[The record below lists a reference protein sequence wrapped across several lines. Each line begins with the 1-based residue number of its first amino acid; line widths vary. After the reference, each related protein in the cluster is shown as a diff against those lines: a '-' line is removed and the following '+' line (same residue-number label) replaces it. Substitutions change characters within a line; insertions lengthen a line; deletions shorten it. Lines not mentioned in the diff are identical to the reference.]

1 MRDGTISFEQLHNV
15 QTIPNSAAWLKML
28 FLQSL
33 PMKLSFMLILFFI
46 FTLYQSDADEKTNGT
61 VINSAQNTTQSQ
73 PVVITSSPQAKT
85 NIQSPNKTTT
95 TTAGLQIHQTSQ
107 TDEFNPW
114 KKLYGEREVIKDV
127 LGCSW
132 PEDLIDRY
140 KFCVK
145 SVHLENSSLL
155 SEDPSE
161 GLYYG
166 LLNSNTLKIL
176 VEECKKGK
184 CRSYIQP
191 QQIKDTILIWR
202 KNMQS
207 INEFRNCLQKNTEG
221 MARLCGIGSQL
232 STTISGMVGMHINII
247 EIILPALELEKD
259 DKSECLIE
267 IIEAA
272 YYTATIYLG
281 TEFYKRNS
289 VFCWEVTQNDCMP
302 ICRQFAE
309 IIQCMNNKCKK
320 LKEYVKKVGI
330 WQWYYLSENNVMK
343 KCNLTEEDVC
353 KSSAIGQFNKPSDS
367 SNAGI
372 KHLFN
377 IIGEKFTEF
386 KHDVEAEFHTPFYI
400 VVATTLSVFFILIF
414 FITLICMWRSG
425 LILKRKR
432 KTVRYSKIVPSDNF
446 RANEEARALTM
457 AEDDF

>member
-1 MRDGTISFEQLHNV
+1 
-15 QTIPNSAAWLKML
+15 LKML
-28 FLQSL
+28 FFQSF
-33 PMKLSFMLILFFI
+33 PMKLNFILILFYT
-46 FTLYQSDADEKTNGT
+46 FTLYQSDAIEKTNGT
-61 VINSAQNTTQSQ
+61 IVNSAQNATQS
-73 PVVITSSPQAKT
+73 VVNTSSTQATT
-85 NIQSPNKTTT
+85 NIQSPNKTTSL
-95 TTAGLQIHQTSQ
+95 TAESQIHQTSQ

-114 KKLYGEREVIKDV
+114 KKLYGEREIIKDV
-127 LGCSW
+127 MGCSW
-132 PEDLIDRY
+132 PDDLIDRY

-145 SVHLENSSLL
+145 SAHLENSSLVNV
-155 SEDPSE
+155 DPSE

-166 LLNSNTLKIL
+166 LLNSNTLKTL

-202 KNMQS
+202 KNTQS

-259 DKSECLIE
+259 DESECLIE

-309 IIQCMNNKCKK
+309 IIQCMNSKCKK

-343 KCNLTEEDVC
+343 KCNLTDENVC
-353 KSSAIGQFNKPSDS
+353 KSSAIGQLNKPSDS
-367 SNAGI
+367 SNVGI

-400 VVATTLSVFFILIF
+400 VVVTAFFHYNN
-414 FITLICMWRSG
+414 MHVA
-425 LILKRKR
+425 KRVDFET
-432 KTVRYSKIVPSDNF
+432 KT
-446 RANEEARALTM
+446 ANEETRALTM